1 MQLMEIIELATALTI
16 GSLFGI
22 AIYLLLQRS
31 TIRAVM
37 GLIVLSNAINLFLL
51 SAGATTGLEPAYYL
65 AQQTQSD
72 PLPQA
77 LVLTAIVISMGGVA
91 FVLAMLYIIAARY
104 KTSDVEDINGLKY

>member
-1 MQLMEIIELATALTI
+1 MQLLNLLTALAV
-16 GSLFGI
+16 GSLFGM

-51 SAGATTGLEPAYYL
+51 SAGANTGIDPAYYW
-65 AQQTQSD
+65 AENPTSD

-104 KTSDVEDINGLKY
+104 KTTDVEEVDGLKY